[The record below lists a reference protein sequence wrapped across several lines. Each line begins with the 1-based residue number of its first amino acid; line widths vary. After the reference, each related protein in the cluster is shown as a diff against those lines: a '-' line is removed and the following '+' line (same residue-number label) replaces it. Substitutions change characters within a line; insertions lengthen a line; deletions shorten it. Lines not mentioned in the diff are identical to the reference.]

1 MNGEGVTFWERI
13 IASLSHAST
22 KRGRH
27 NLRKYQ
33 NVTIDLIKSIFQ
45 PSGPPGIIVA
55 LEPGAGK
62 TVSTLTALDDGL
74 KAGYFS
80 KPLITAPLLVAA
92 TVWHAEAEEW
102 SHLGHLTFSLIIGTE
117 KQRIAALNKKA
128 DIYICNKEILPWL
141 LEHMTANGGWD
152 FDCLVIDEASM
163 LKNGKKRTPNK
174 NLTRFGA
181 LAQARK
187 HFKGV
192 IELTGT
198 PAPNGIQN
206 LWGLAYMID
215 GGERLGRTK
224 NAFME
229 RWIDYNKYTYE
240 EKPKPGAEAE
250 ILSKIKDIMFSLDPK
265 DYVELPPL
273 VENIIKVQ
281 LPKKVMDEYKKFEET
296 LFYEPEAI
304 EAANAAVLTNKL
316 LQAANGSM
324 IDADGN
330 VRWLHDGKLDALDN
344 LMNEIGET
352 PVLVAYSYIFD
363 KEAIKKRYPK
373 AVVLNEVKDV
383 LQTVKDWNAGLI
395 NMLICHRN
403 SAGHGLNLQHGSN
416 IFISYGLTADLELW
430 QQFNKRIWRS
440 GQKSDRVWHHM
451 LIATGTHDEKI
462 LPILR
467 DKDAVQ
473 SNVLRATQI
482 TLSEWDGCQAPGYP

>member
-1 MNGEGVTFWERI
+1 MTLWEQI
-13 IASLSHAST
+13 LASLLHAST
-22 KRGRH
+22 KRGRN

-33 NVTIDLIKSIFQ
+33 NVTIDLIASIFR

-74 KAGYFS
+74 KAGSFR
-80 KPLITAPLLVAA
+80 KPLITAPLLVAQ

-102 SHLGHLTFSLIIGTE
+102 EHLEHLTFSLIVGTE

-128 DIYICNKEILPWL
+128 DIYICNKEVLPWL
-141 LEHMTANGGWD
+141 LEYTLAHGGWP

-187 HFKGV
+187 YFKGV

-206 LWGLAYMID
+206 LWGLAYIID
-215 GGERLGRTK
+215 GGERLGRSK
-224 NAFME
+224 NAFYE
-229 RWIDYNKYTYE
+229 RWMIVNPKTYE
-240 EKPKPGAEAE
+240 ERPRPGAEVE
-250 ILSKIKDIMFSLDPK
+250 ILSKIKDIMFSLDPN

-273 VENIIKVQ
+273 VENIIKVP
-281 LPKKVMDEYKKFEET
+281 LPQKVMDEYKKFQKT

-324 IDADGN
+324 LDADGN
-330 VRWLHDGKLDALDN
+330 VRWLHDAKLDALDN
-344 LMNEIGET
+344 LINEIGET

-363 KEAIKKRYPK
+363 KDAIKKRYPK
-373 AVVLNEVKDV
+373 AVVLNEVSDV
-383 LQTVKDWNAGLI
+383 MRTVRDWNDGKI
-395 NMLICHRN
+395 PMLLAHRA
-403 SAGHGLNLQHGSN
+403 SAGHGLNLQRGSN

-451 LIATGTHDEKI
+451 LIAKGTHDEKI

-473 SNVLRATQI
+473 SSVLRATQI
-482 TLSEWDGCQAPGYP
+482 TLSEWA

>member
-1 MNGEGVTFWERI
+1 MTLWERV
-13 IASLSHAST
+13 IASLQPTSQ

-27 NLRKYQ
+27 HLRKYQ
-33 NVTIDLIKSIFQ
+33 NVTIDLIASIFK
-45 PSGPPGIIVA
+45 PLGPPGIIVA

-74 KAGYFS
+74 RAGSFC
-80 KPLITAPLLVAA
+80 KPLITAPLLVAQ

-102 SHLGHLTFSLIIGTE
+102 EHLEHLTFSLIIGTE
-117 KQRIAALNKKA
+117 KQRIAAIQKKA
-128 DIYICNKEILPWL
+128 DIYICNKEVLPWL
-141 LEHMTANGGWD
+141 WDYLSTRNAWD

-215 GGERLGRTK
+215 GGERLGRSK
-224 NAFME
+224 NAFYE
-229 RWIDYNKYTYE
+229 RWMIVNPRNYE
-240 EKPKPGAEAE
+240 EKPRAGAEIE

-273 VENIIKVQ
+273 VENIIKVP
-281 LPKKVMDEYKKFEET
+281 LPKKVMEEYKKFKKT
-296 LFYEPEAI
+296 LYYEAEQI
-304 EAANAAVLTNKL
+304 EAANQAVLTGKL
-316 LQAANGSM
+316 LQAANGFLYNEHSEP
-324 IDADGN
+324 
-330 VRWLHDGKLDALDN
+330 VWLHDCKLDALDN
-344 LMNEIGET
+344 LMNEIGQT
-352 PVLVAYSYIFD
+352 PVLVAYSFIPD
-363 KEAIKKRYPK
+363 KDQIKKRYPK

-383 LQTVKDWNAGLI
+383 MQTVRDWNDGKI
-395 NMLICHRN
+395 PMLLAHRA
-403 SAGHGLNLQHGSN
+403 SAGHGLNLQRGSN

-440 GQKSDRVWHHM
+440 GQKSDRVWHHI
-451 LIATGTHDEKI
+451 LIATDTHDENI

-482 TLSEWDGCQAPGYP
+482 ALSDWA